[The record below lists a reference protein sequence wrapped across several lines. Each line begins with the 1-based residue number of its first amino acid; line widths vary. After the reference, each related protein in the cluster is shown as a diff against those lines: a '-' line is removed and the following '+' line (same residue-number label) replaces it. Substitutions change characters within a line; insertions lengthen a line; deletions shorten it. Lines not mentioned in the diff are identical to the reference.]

1 MADPVLG
8 LGPNLN
14 AYRAALQRPSQS
26 QQMVHVARDVART
39 LNVAFSN
46 VPLPVGNAPTR
57 RERDILR
64 LREAIEQ
71 MVLALSTAVKDGG
84 FDGVAWSDTSGNNFI
99 LPPDKTPLD
108 RQGDQLELSVRS
120 RQFMGGQESLE
131 ALERSLHPLEDSE
144 AARDIAWLAQAQVL
158 HEAILA
164 LNAQA
169 NIDPVLAKR
178 VLELSTGE
186 EIRELLTK
194 RAHNLNLR
202 SSPSERSADPE
213 RATQAQED
221 TETDQSDQGEVVINE
236 QD

>member
-14 AYRAALQRPSQS
+14 AYRAALQRANQN

-39 LNVAFSN
+39 LSVAFSN
-46 VPLPVGNAPTR
+46 VPMPVGNAPTR

-71 MVLALSTAVKDGG
+71 MVEALSATVKDGG
-84 FDGVAWSDTSGNNFI
+84 FDGIQWSDASGQNFI
-99 LPPDKTPLD
+99 LPPDRTPID
-108 RQGDQLELSVRS
+108 HHGDQLELSVRS
-120 RQFMGGQESLE
+120 RQLLGGGSESLE
-131 ALERSLHPLEDSE
+131 ALERSLHPLENSQ
-144 AARDIAWLAQAQVL
+144 AAHSIAWLAQAQVL

-169 NIDPVLAKR
+169 NIDPALAKR

-186 EIRELLTK
+186 KIREILSK
-194 RAHNLNLR
+194 RAENIGQR
-202 SSPSERSADPE
+202 KVSPSQPPQRDEAVELDPE
-213 RATQAQED
+213 ES
-221 TETDQSDQGEVVINE
+221 TEDQS
-236 QD
+236 

>member
-14 AYRAALQRPSQS
+14 AYRAALQRPNQS

-39 LNVAFSN
+39 LGVAFNN
-46 VPLPVGNAPTR
+46 VPMPVGNAPTR

-71 MVLALSTAVKDGG
+71 MIQALSSAVKDGG
-84 FDGVAWSDTSGNNFI
+84 FDGIVWSDASGQNFI

-108 RQGDQLELSVRS
+108 HQGDQLELSVRS
-120 RQFMGGQESLE
+120 RQLLGGGESLE
-131 ALERSLHPLEDSE
+131 ALERSLHPLENSE
-144 AARDIAWLAQAQVL
+144 AARNIAWLAQAQVL

-164 LNAQA
+164 MNAQA
-169 NIDPVLAKR
+169 NINPVLAKR

-186 EIRELLTK
+186 EIREVLSK
-194 RAHNLNLR
+194 RAHSLNLR
-202 SSPSERSADPE
+202 NSSMTSPYINSQTSEEIAVSDGD
-213 RATQAQED
+213 QED
-221 TETDQSDQGEVVINE
+221 SD
-236 QD
+236 

>member
-39 LNVAFSN
+39 LNVAFN
-46 VPLPVGNAPTR
+46 NIPLPVGNAPTR

-108 RQGDQLELSVRS
+108 HQGDQLELSVRS
-120 RQFMGGQESLE
+120 RQLMSQDSLE

-186 EIRELLTK
+186 EIRELLSK
-194 RAHNLNLR
+194 RAHNLSQR
-202 SSPSERSADPE
+202 SSSSEQPVEPE
-213 RATQAQED
+213 RVAQAQED
-221 TETDQSDQGEVVINE
+221 LDTNLGEPDEIASG
-236 QD
+236 DHD